1 MTLTLTIRLS
11 TSARFTLPA
20 SGSSTSI
27 TPATTILQ
35 VKELISQCEESGRV
49 EVSRQRLIYKGRILS
64 EDNKTLGEYGIQ
76 EGGGEPVLYLVKG
89 SGGAAAPSTGSGA
102 TPTPAAPPAAT
113 SAPTAANPFDMFSNM
128 GQMPSMQQMQ
138 QQLQSNPEMMS
149 QMMNNPM
156 VQSLLNNPDF
166 MSQMMESN
174 PQMQS
179 ILNANPELRHALRD
193 PEMMRRSMEMMR
205 DPSMMQQMMRNQ
217 DLAMSQIEN
226 MPGGYNA
233 LRRMYEDVQVPMMD
247 AMTGEGGGGQSGG
260 GSQQPQG
267 QGGRNLGAQS
277 QAMPNP
283 WGAATTTTSGASN
296 AQSGSNPAGD
306 SLSNPFA
313 MPNMNMFGGG
323 GANPWSNNDSSTQQL
338 EATIQMLENPLMRQM
353 MDQMMSNPEAVRGL
367 MESNPMMRGLR
378 DTNPQAAAMLEN
390 PEMIRAMMN
399 PQTLRA
405 MLQLQQTFSG
415 ITPPGAA
422 PSTSSAPPPGGL
434 DFSNLLG
441 SSSTGTVAPN
451 PFLSFPFAPPR
462 TQASSGSSHHP
473 APGERF
479 RHQLQSL
486 NDMGF
491 TDRSANIRALV
502 SAHGNVNR
510 AIEILL
516 ESPPEMGES
525 GGAGSE
531 GDAQAETTAE
541 AVGEQ
546 AEEHGSNETEAK
558 GSTEKKND

>member
-20 SGSSTSI
+20 SGSSASI

-35 VKELISQCEESGRV
+35 IKELISQCEESGRV
-49 EVSRQRLIYKGRILS
+49 EVSRQRLIFKGRILS

-76 EGGGEPVLYLVKG
+76 EGGGETVLYLVKG
-89 SGGAAAPSTGSGA
+89 SGGAAAPSTSSGA
-102 TPTPAAPPAAT
+102 APTPAAPPPATPAAN
-113 SAPTAANPFDMFSNM
+113 AANPFDMFSNM
-128 GQMPSMQQMQ
+128 GQMPSVQQMQ
-138 QQLQSNPEMMS
+138 QQLQSNPEFMS

-179 ILNANPELRHALRD
+179 VLNANPELRHALRD

-247 AMTGEGGGGQSGG
+247 AMTGDGGGASGQSGG
-260 GSQQPQG
+260 SSQQQQG
-267 QGGRNLGAQS
+267 QGNRNLGAQS

-283 WGAATTTTSGASN
+283 WGAATTSTNSASN
-296 AQSGSNPAGD
+296 AQVGSNPVGD
-306 SLSNPFA
+306 NLFNPFA

-323 GANPWSNNDSSTQQL
+323 GANPWSNDASSTHQL

-378 DTNPQAAAMLEN
+378 DSNPQVAAMLEN
-390 PEMIRAMMN
+390 PEMVCVKYI
-399 PQTLRA
+399 
-405 MLQLQQTFSG
+405 
-415 ITPPGAA
+415 
-422 PSTSSAPPPGGL
+422 
-434 DFSNLLG
+434 
-441 SSSTGTVAPN
+441 
-451 PFLSFPFAPPR
+451 
-462 TQASSGSSHHP
+462 
-473 APGERF
+473 
-479 RHQLQSL
+479 
-486 NDMGF
+486 
-491 TDRSANIRALV
+491 
-502 SAHGNVNR
+502 
-510 AIEILL
+510 
-516 ESPPEMGES
+516 
-525 GGAGSE
+525 
-531 GDAQAETTAE
+531 
-541 AVGEQ
+541 
-546 AEEHGSNETEAK
+546 
-558 GSTEKKND
+558 